1 MIETMPSGA
10 FRGAAPRVAL
20 AALIALGVAAF
31 FALDLDE
38 HLTLGALK
46 ASLSALRG
54 EVAERP
60 ATAAA
65 TFFGLYV
72 AATGLGVP
80 GAVVLTLAGGALFG
94 FWRGLALVSFASTI
108 GATLSCLAA
117 RYVLRDWVQAH
128 FGARLAS
135 VNAGVER
142 EGAFYLFTMR
152 MIPALPYFV
161 INLVMGL
168 TPMPAR
174 TFAWVSQLGM
184 LPATSV
190 FVLAGTSLA
199 RVESPADVLSPGL
212 LAALTFMGLLP
223 IAARRLVAWLCTRRN
238 S

>member
-1 MIETMPSGA
+1 MTDATPSGPL
-10 FRGAAPRVAL
+10 RGAAPRATVAVLMAL
-20 AALIALGVAAF
+20 AVAAF
-31 FALDLDE
+31 FALDLDQR
-38 HLTLGALK
+38 LTLGALK
-46 ASLSALRG
+46 ASLATLRG

-65 TFFGLYV
+65 AFFAVYV
-72 AATGLGVP
+72 GATGLGVP

-94 FWRGLALVSFASTI
+94 FWRGLALASFASTI

-117 RYVLRDWVQAH
+117 RYVLRDWVQSH
-128 FGARLAS
+128 FGVRLAS
-135 VNAGVER
+135 VNQGMER

-168 TPMPAR
+168 TPMPVR

-190 FVLAGTSLA
+190 FVFAGTRLA
-199 RVESPADVLSPGL
+199 QVESPSGVLSPGL

-223 IAARRLVAWLCTRRN
+223 IAARRLVAWLRARRKP
-238 S
+238 

>member
-1 MIETMPSGA
+1 MTETTPSGPP
-10 FRGAAPRVAL
+10 RGVAPRLAV
-20 AALIALGVAAF
+20 AALMVLAVAAF

-38 HLTLGALK
+38 RLTLVTLK

-54 EVAERP
+54 EVAGSP
-60 ATAAA
+60 VTAAA
-65 TFFGLYV
+65 AFFGLYV

-117 RYVLRDWVQAH
+117 RYVLRGWVQAH
-128 FGARLAS
+128 FGARLAG

-190 FVLAGTSLA
+190 FVFAGTSLA
-199 RVESPADVLSPGL
+199 QVESPADVLSPGL

-223 IAARRLVAWLCTRRN
+223 IAARRLIAWLRARRN
-238 S
+238 R